1 MLLRNKET
9 YSKRWIRWQA
19 TNVETG
25 VRILED
31 KFQFFG
37 KTLIRRHLE
46 SKKNKIN
53 SQNIEINNYSSFYD
67 FSIFKVLLK
76 YE

>member
-1 MLLRNKET
+1 MKKTFYFKTSENCLISLCISIATWNFVKEMHF
-9 YSKRWIRWQA
+9 
-19 TNVETG
+19 V
-25 VRILED
+25 
-31 KFQFFG
+31 FCC
-37 KTLIRRHLE
+37 LE

-76 YE
+76 YK